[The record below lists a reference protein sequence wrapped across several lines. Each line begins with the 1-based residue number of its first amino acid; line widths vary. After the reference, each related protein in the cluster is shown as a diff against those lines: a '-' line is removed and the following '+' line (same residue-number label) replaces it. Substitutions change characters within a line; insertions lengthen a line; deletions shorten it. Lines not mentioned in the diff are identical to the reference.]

1 MQQIFFDILR
11 EENKK
16 GTTILFS
23 SHVLS
28 EVQKLCNKVAIIKEG
43 TIIDTKNI
51 VELRNNGYKKVSLIT
66 DSPLDKKDVDFKGV
80 ANFKITSTS
89 TSFIYMGPVKELLNK
104 IISFQ
109 VRDVFIEEP
118 TLEEIFLHYYQ

>member
-11 EENKK
+11 EENKN

-43 TIIDTKNI
+43 TIIDTKSI
-51 VELRNNGYKKVSLIT
+51 AELRNNGYKKVSLIT

-89 TSFIYMGPVKELLNK
+89 TSFIYMGPVKELLDK
-104 IISFQ
+104 ITSFH